1 MKWSMKNP
9 KMMDSVYRLL
19 SNVLNF
25 FLCTSELNE
34 KYIWCRLKGCIDE
47 FLDSL
52 ICTYIWCLKLHLH
65 LGHTK

>member
-19 SNVLNF
+19 SNVPKI

-34 KYIWCRLKGCIDE
+34 KYI
-47 FLDSL
+47 FMV
-52 ICTYIWCLKLHLH
+52 
-65 LGHTK
+65 